1 MSDNS
6 IPADGSMGRG
16 TDPGPP
22 LENNYNCRGRRTGF
36 GDYVVCLE
44 NPPHYCGYALHLGDE
59 YLCLHPDHLAFADRT
74 AAAQRESCKTN
85 P

>member
-6 IPADGSMGRG
+6 IPADGSFGLEA
-16 TDPGPP
+16 DPKPS
-22 LENNYNCRGRRTGF
+22 EESNYNCRGRRTGF

-44 NPPHYCGYALHLGDE
+44 SPPHYCGYALHLGEE
-59 YLCLHPDHLAFADRT
+59 YLCLHPNHLAFADRT
-74 AAAQRESCKTN
+74 EAAQRQSAHTN